1 MAKVTKIGVETRMFD
16 GLSRVIFFP
25 KATPDKLSETTTL
38 AEILAEGKD
47 LGQIVEGSPS
57 WDGDDVE
64 VNTLK
69 NTEGGVIRSVTTP
82 GTLAWSCRIPHS
94 KETALLVGAT
104 PMTAVTS
111 LGDGFTLAEDK
122 QVIGVN
128 PSDLI
133 HQCAV
138 GVLNLARNELALFPK
153 GSVSFAMTIEDDDL
167 WQYTVNATAD
177 EVDTTNLKTMMF
189 IPLGADPLNDDVA
202 A

>member
-25 KATPDKLSETTTL
+25 TFDLSTLSETTTL
-38 AEILAEGKD
+38 AEVLAAGKD
-47 LGQIVEGSPS
+47 LGQIVEGSAS

-64 VNTLK
+64 VNALK

-104 PMTAVTS
+104 EMDATS
-111 LGDGFTLAEDK
+111 LGDGFTLATGK
-122 QVIGVN
+122 KVLGIN
-128 PSDLI
+128 PGDLL
-133 HQCAV
+133 HQCPV
-138 GVLNLARNELALFPK
+138 GVLNLARNELSLFPK
-153 GSVSFAMTIEDDDL
+153 GSISFAMTIEDDDL
-167 WQYTVNATAD
+167 WQYSVNASAEEIDTA
-177 EVDTTNLKTMMF
+177 NLKTMMF
-189 IPLGADPLNDDVA
+189 IPLGADPLKDEA

>member
-16 GLSRVIFFP
+16 GLSRVIFF
-25 KATPDKLSETTTL
+25 KDFDLAKLSETTTL
-38 AEILAEGKD
+38 AEILAAGHD

-69 NTEGGVIRSVTTP
+69 NTEGGAIRSVTTP

-104 PMTAVTS
+104 EMEVTS
-111 LGDGFTLAEDK
+111 LGDGFQLAEGK
-122 QVIGVN
+122 KVIGVN

-133 HQCAV
+133 HQCPV
-138 GVLNLARNELALFPK
+138 GVLNLTRNELSLFPK

-177 EVDTTNLKTMMF
+177 EIDTANLKTMMF
-189 IPLGADPLNDDVA
+189 IPLGEDPLKDDA
-202 A
+202 AA